1 MAATTKKVTKSSK
14 AAAKTSA
21 RRKGKVTAKKAV
33 ATRTR
38 VVDEKRDAKIVS
50 ALKKGVT
57 TSQFRDELGV
67 YTSGSMLSNLKPVAK
82 RHNFKIKQEGT
93 KGKYVYKFIGGG
105 K

>member
-1 MAATTKKVTKSSK
+1 MAATTKKS
-14 AAAKTSA
+14 KTSA
-21 RRKGKVTAKKAV
+21 RKVSKTARKTTKATKSV
-33 ATRTR
+33 TRTR
-38 VVDEKRDAKIVS
+38 VVDAARDQKIVA

-82 RHNFKIKQEGT
+82 RHNLKIKQEGT
-93 KGKYVYKFIGGG
+93 KGKYVYKFIGSG

>member
-1 MAATTKKVTKSSK
+1 MAATTKKSAK
-14 AAAKTSA
+14 ATKTSA
-21 RRKGKVTAKKAV
+21 RKVSKTARKTTKATKSV
-33 ATRTR
+33 TRTR
-38 VVDEKRDAKIVS
+38 VVDEKRDATIVA

-82 RHNFKIKQEGT
+82 RHNLKIKQEGT
-93 KGKYVYKFIGGG
+93 KGKFVYKFVGAG

>member
-1 MAATTKKVTKSSK
+1 MAATTKKS
-14 AAAKTSA
+14 KTSA
-21 RRKGKVTAKKAV
+21 RKASKTARKTNKATKSV
-33 ATRTR
+33 TRTR
-38 VVDEKRDAKIVS
+38 AGDPARDAKIVS

-82 RHNFKIKQEGT
+82 RHNLKIKQEGT
-93 KGKYVYKFIGGG
+93 KGKYVYKFVGSG

>member
-1 MAATTKKVTKSSK
+1 MAATTKKATKSVK
-14 AAAKTSA
+14 AAKTSA
-21 RRKGKVTAKKAV
+21 RKTSKVTAKKAV

-82 RHNFKIKQEGT
+82 RHNLKIKQEGT
-93 KGKYVYKFIGGG
+93 KGKFVYKFVGAG

>member
-1 MAATTKKVTKSSK
+1 MAKSAKKS
-14 AAAKTSA
+14 AKTSA

-38 VVDEKRDAKIVS
+38 VANPARDAKIIA

-82 RHNFKIKQEGT
+82 RAGLKIKQEGT
-93 KGKYVYKFIGGG
+93 KGKYVYKFVGGG